1 MCTTALIYFE
11 HNCVLIEEKFLHGI
25 QCYTNSETLIYSR
38 CEGYISIRYM
48 NVKGY
53 LNINGMFQSQLSL
66 KVFNCNEY
74 LPFKFQSFL
83 PQTFIPG
90 EDSNHWI
97 SYVGYYIGAG
107 LACNKS

>member
-1 MCTTALIYFE
+1 MRATGLIYFE
-11 HNCVLIEEKFLHGI
+11 DNCVLSEEKFLHCI

-38 CEGYISIRYM
+38 YEGYISILYM

-66 KVFNCNEY
+66 KVSNCNEF
-74 LPFKFQSFL
+74 LPFKFQTFL